1 MQPAF
6 EKFMRRRAA
15 SVMSLPDDL
24 DDATLVASL
33 ARPTRSEDAYWLL
46 MSRGA
51 SAIPALKDGLCSPEG
66 LVRYQCCRVLD
77 HYVTEDVAPALV
89 AMLDDDDPRVVCQVL
104 HSLTCERCKE
114 GECRPDAEAVFQGA
128 RRLLRDSAFPIVR
141 SLAAEV
147 VGAEVHARPAALVA
161 LQSARED
168 DPSPMVRKKVTWYL
182 PGGPIFDRTAPK
194 AKR

>member
-1 MQPAF
+1 
-6 EKFMRRRAA
+6 MRRRVA
-15 SVMSLPDDL
+15 SVISLRDDL
-24 DDATLVASL
+24 DDVGLVASL
-33 ARPTRSEDAYWLL
+33 ARPTCSEDAYWLL

-51 SAIPALKDGLCSPEG
+51 SAIPALKDGLRSPEG

-77 HYVTEDVAPALV
+77 HYLTEDVLPALV

-128 RRLLRDSAFPIVR
+128 RRLLRDSTFPIVR

-147 VGAEVHARPAALVA
+147 VGAEVHARPDAIVA
-161 LQSARED
+161 LESARD
-168 DPSPMVRKKVTWYL
+168 GDVSPMVRKKATWYL
-182 PGGPIFDRTAPK
+182 PGGPIFNKTAPK